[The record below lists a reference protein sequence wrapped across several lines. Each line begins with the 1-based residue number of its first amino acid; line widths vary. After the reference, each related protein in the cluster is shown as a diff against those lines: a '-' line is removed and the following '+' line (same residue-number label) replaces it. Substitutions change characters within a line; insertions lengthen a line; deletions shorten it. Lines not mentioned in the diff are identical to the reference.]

1 MTTINPEFKINP
13 KYQVL
18 TRPYTTSEYKRLKDS
33 IRVGQELPIIIDEEN
48 CILDGHHRLKV
59 CEELGIKPKVEVRKY
74 QNEEQKIRA
83 INQLNY
89 ARRHCN
95 KWELYMAAE
104 RIRPE
109 FEAEVKAEQELKY
122 QKGKKGTQPIGV
134 KNLTPI
140 RIIDNNDVSS
150 NDLEKKDGRVNRK
163 IGDIVGVSR
172 TTIWQWKQVKD
183 NYSEQDLKAL
193 SEGRMEPR
201 DLFKKMKAAKMR
213 EKLVQ
218 QSIGINSRFQ
228 IPNGITIYCGD
239 FRDPAILAKIPDG
252 SISLIL
258 LDPLY
263 AEEYWYLYEALPP
276 IVMAKLKPNGHFV
289 SLFGDTMKR
298 KYMNILETEGL
309 IYNTDLSVQLQGPFN
324 HDQHLHIS
332 RKKKD
337 FVWYYKG
344 PELITNGLLQNL
356 IPSERSEKNLHEM
369 QQPTK
374 EAEEIISRLTF
385 PDTGD
390 VVLDL
395 MMGAGTNIKATLN
408 CGSGRKGI
416 GIEVNQVTYELARA
430 DLTSSNIGI

>member
-59 CEELGIKPKVEVRKY
+59 CEELGIKPNVEVRKY

-193 SEGRMEPR
+193 GEGRMEPR

>member
-193 SEGRMEPR
+193 GEGRMEPR
-201 DLFKKMKAAKMR
+201 DLFKKMKAA
-213 EKLVQ
+213 
-218 QSIGINSRFQ
+218 
-228 IPNGITIYCGD
+228 
-239 FRDPAILAKIPDG
+239 
-252 SISLIL
+252 
-258 LDPLY
+258 
-263 AEEYWYLYEALPP
+263 
-276 IVMAKLKPNGHFV
+276 
-289 SLFGDTMKR
+289 
-298 KYMNILETEGL
+298 
-309 IYNTDLSVQLQGPFN
+309 
-324 HDQHLHIS
+324 
-332 RKKKD
+332 
-337 FVWYYKG
+337 
-344 PELITNGLLQNL
+344 
-356 IPSERSEKNLHEM
+356 
-369 QQPTK
+369 
-374 EAEEIISRLTF
+374 
-385 PDTGD
+385 
-390 VVLDL
+390 
-395 MMGAGTNIKATLN
+395 
-408 CGSGRKGI
+408 
-416 GIEVNQVTYELARA
+416 
-430 DLTSSNIGI
+430 